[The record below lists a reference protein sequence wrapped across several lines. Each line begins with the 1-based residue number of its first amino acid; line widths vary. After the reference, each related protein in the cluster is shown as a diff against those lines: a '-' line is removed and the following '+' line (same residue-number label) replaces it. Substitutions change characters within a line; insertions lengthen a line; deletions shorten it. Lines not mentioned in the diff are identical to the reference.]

1 MCQGMYEITEHQ
13 KQYINQDDALVT
25 VSFQLPRHDWEL
37 LGTSTEWRQ
46 FEKLLREV
54 EKECYFK
61 VNAKNMREEVLRI
74 LIDFL
79 RMATGDRAADEEVKL
94 FPDVAKLLLDYLRY
108 SEASTL
114 SVK

>member
-1 MCQGMYEITEHQ
+1 MSQGMYEITEHE

-54 EKECYFK
+54 EKECYVK

-79 RMATGDRAADEEVKL
+79 RRATGERVADEEVKL
-94 FPDVAKLLLDYLRY
+94 IPDVAKLLLDYSGY
-108 SEASTL
+108 SKVYSL